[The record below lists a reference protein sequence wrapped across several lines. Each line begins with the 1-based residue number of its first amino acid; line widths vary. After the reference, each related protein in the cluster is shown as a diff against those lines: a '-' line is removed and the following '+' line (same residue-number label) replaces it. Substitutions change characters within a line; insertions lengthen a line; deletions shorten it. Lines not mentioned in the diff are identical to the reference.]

1 MITSYVHALIL
12 PMFRVIGSCI
22 MTYII
27 HFLLL
32 LPVYSMVF
40 FFTSFVIY
48 LFLLILLYLSYF
60 LVCSKIQKPIK
71 IEKAPKSLIA
81 CFVYI
86 TCELP

>member
-1 MITSYVHALIL
+1 MHNHFLCLCILIL

-32 LPVYSMVF
+32 LPVYSMFFF

-48 LFLLILLYLSYF
+48 LFLLIF
-60 LVCSKIQKPIK
+60 FTCSFIFSVFKN
-71 IEKAPKSLIA
+71 
-81 CFVYI
+81 
-86 TCELP
+86 